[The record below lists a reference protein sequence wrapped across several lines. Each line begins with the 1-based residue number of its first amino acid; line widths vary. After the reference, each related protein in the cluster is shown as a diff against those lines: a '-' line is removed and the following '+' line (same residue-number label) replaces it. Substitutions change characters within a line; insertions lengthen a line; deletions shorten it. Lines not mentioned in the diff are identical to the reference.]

1 VRARR
6 RPDVTVL
13 AEVPPFDRYAR
24 TSLAPLIPH
33 ADRLR
38 VADGTVVV
46 REGRRARQLVI
57 VVAGALLATRGGRPV
72 AALGPGT
79 WIGGEELLTDRT
91 YDCTLVAAEDL
102 EVLVLNGPA
111 YRWAI
116 QTLPGLADVRVLD
129 LRRVEA
135 ALDRQATFT
144 G

>member
-6 RPDVTVL
+6 RPDVSVL

-38 VADGTVVV
+38 LAEGAIVV
-46 REGRRARQLVI
+46 REGHRARELVI
-57 VVAGALLATRGGRPV
+57 VVAGALLATRDGRPV
-72 AALGPGT
+72 EALGPGT
-79 WIGGEELLTDRT
+79 WIGGDELLADRAH
-91 YDCTLVAAEDL
+91 DCTLVAL
-102 EVLVLNGPA
+102 EGVEVVVLNGPA

-129 LRRVEA
+129 LRRA
-135 ALDRQATFT
+135 GDALERRTTFT

>member
-1 VRARR
+1 
-6 RPDVTVL
+6 VTLL

-38 VADGTVVV
+38 IADGTVVI
-46 REGRRARQLVI
+46 REGHRARELVI
-57 VVAGALLATRGGRPV
+57 VVAGALLATRAGRPV
-72 AALGPGT
+72 GALGPGT
-79 WIGGEELLTDRT
+79 WVGAQELLASRAH
-91 YDCTLVAAEDL
+91 DCTLIAAEGL

-111 YRWAI
+111 YRWAV
-116 QTLPGLADVRVLD
+116 QTLPGLAEVRVLD

-135 ALDRQATFT
+135 ALDQQATFT

>member
-72 AALGPGT
+72 GALGPGT

>member
-6 RPDVTVL
+6 RPDVAVL

-38 VADGTVVV
+38 LAEGTVVV
-46 REGRRARQLVI
+46 REGHRARQLVI

-72 AALGPGT
+72 GALGPGT
-79 WIGGEELLTDRT
+79 WIGGDEVLADRAH
-91 YDCTLVAAEDL
+91 DSTLVALEGV

-111 YRWAI
+111 YRWAV
-116 QTLPGLADVRVLD
+116 QTLPGLADARVLD
-129 LRRVEA
+129 LRRAED
-135 ALDRQATFT
+135 ALEQRTTFT

>member
-1 VRARR
+1 MRARR
-6 RPDVTVL
+6 RPDVTLL

-38 VADGTVVV
+38 IADGTVVI
-46 REGRRARQLVI
+46 REGHRARELVI
-57 VVAGALLATRGGRPV
+57 VVAGALLATRAGRPV
-72 AALGPGT
+72 GALGPGT
-79 WIGGEELLTDRT
+79 WVGAQELLASRAH
-91 YDCTLVAAEDL
+91 DCTLIAAEGL

-111 YRWAI
+111 YRWAV
-116 QTLPGLADVRVLD
+116 QTLPGLAEVRVLD

-135 ALDRQATFT
+135 ALDQQATFT

>member
-46 REGRRARQLVI
+46 REGRRARQLLI

-72 AALGPGT
+72 GALGPGT
-79 WIGGEELLTDRT
+79 WIGGEELLTDGT

>member
-6 RPDVTVL
+6 RPDVALL

-38 VADGTVVV
+38 LAEGTVVV
-46 REGRRARQLVI
+46 HEGHRARQLVI

-72 AALGPGT
+72 GALGPGT
-79 WIGGEELLTDRT
+79 WIGGDEVLADRAH
-91 YDCTLVAAEDL
+91 DCTLVALEGV

-111 YRWAI
+111 YRWAV
-116 QTLPGLADVRVLD
+116 QTLPGLADLRVLD
-129 LRRVEA
+129 LCRAED
-135 ALDRQATFT
+135 ALAQRTTFT

>member
-1 VRARR
+1 VAL
-6 RPDVTVL
+6 L

-24 TSLAPLIPH
+24 TTLAPLIPH

-38 VADGTVVV
+38 IADGTVVV
-46 REGRRARQLVI
+46 REGHRARELVI
-57 VVAGALLATRGGRPV
+57 VVAGALLATRAGRPV
-72 AALGPGT
+72 GALGPGT
-79 WIGGEELLTDRT
+79 WIGAQELLADGAH
-91 YDCTLVAAEDL
+91 DCTLVAAERL

-111 YRWAI
+111 YRWAA
-116 QTLPGLADVRVLD
+116 QTLPGLADVQVLD

>member
-6 RPDVTVL
+6 RPDVALL

-38 VADGTVVV
+38 IADGTVVV
-46 REGRRARQLVI
+46 REGHRARELVI
-57 VVAGALLATRGGRPV
+57 VVAGALLATRAGRPV
-72 AALGPGT
+72 GALGPGS
-79 WIGGEELLTDRT
+79 WIGAHELLAGGAHTS
-91 YDCTLVAAEDL
+91 TLVAAAGL
-102 EVLVLNGPA
+102 EALVLNGPA
-111 YRWAI
+111 YRWAV
-116 QTLPGLADVRVLD
+116 QTLPGLADVPVLD

>member
-6 RPDVTVL
+6 RPDVALL
-13 AEVPPFDRYAR
+13 AEVPPFDRCVR

-38 VADGTVVV
+38 LAEGTVVV
-46 REGRRARQLVI
+46 HEGHRARQLVI

-72 AALGPGT
+72 GALGPGT
-79 WIGGEELLTDRT
+79 WIGGDEVLADRAH
-91 YDCTLVAAEDL
+91 DCTLVALEGV

-111 YRWAI
+111 YRWAV
-116 QTLPGLADVRVLD
+116 QTLPGLADLRVLD
-129 LRRVEA
+129 LCRAED
-135 ALDRQATFT
+135 ALAQRTTFT

>member
-6 RPDVTVL
+6 RPDVALL

-24 TSLAPLIPH
+24 TTLAPLIPH

-38 VADGTVVV
+38 IADGTVVV
-46 REGRRARQLVI
+46 REGHRARELVI
-57 VVAGALLATRGGRPV
+57 VVAGALLATRAGRPV
-72 AALGPGT
+72 GALGPGT
-79 WIGGEELLTDRT
+79 WIGAQELLADGAH
-91 YDCTLVAAEDL
+91 DCTLVAAERL

-111 YRWAI
+111 YRWAA
-116 QTLPGLADVRVLD
+116 QTLPGLADVQVLD